1 METRDRERY
10 YKLFNLASIPPA
22 LLKNEEH
29 ANLYLTPK
37 KESKSE
43 RPKVLVWLKNAIL
56 QADLCKMPEDQGYN
70 YFLAVVELACRRV
83 DGQPIKDKE
92 ASTVLE
98 AFKEVFRRGRIVPP
112 THKLEVDSGLEFNN
126 QLVRDFFTKEIGV
139 LVRYSEPGRHTQ
151 QCFVEKIIQ
160 EIQKPL
166 LERMV
171 AQEMLTG
178 QESVEWVDDFHRI
191 VDEVDLKLQR
201 QPPELCL
208 DPPKLSEKD
217 ELLPEGTRVRVK
229 LSDPISVLGKK
240 LHGRFRTGDIRW
252 HPKIRTIKKLTLS
265 PGQPPMYLL
274 NGPHGRLGVSRCAYT
289 RKQLQ
294 VVPDNE
300 NAPPDSVIRGN
311 PQYYVPEKILKQR
324 IRKDKL
330 EYLIKWRR
338 YPIEQSTWEP
348 ADRVKED
355 APRLVNLFNRA

>member
-1 METRDRERY
+1 MKAKEKEQY
-10 YKLFNLASIPPA
+10 YKFFNLAGIPPA

-43 RPKVLVWLKNAIL
+43 RPRVLVWLKNAID
-56 QADLCKMPEDQGYN
+56 QADLCEMPEDKGYN

-92 ASTVLE
+92 APTVLE
-98 AFKEVFRRGRIVPP
+98 AFKKIFGRGRIIPP

-126 QLVRDFFTKEIGV
+126 RLIRNFFTKVIGV

-151 QCFVEKIIQ
+151 QCFVEKVIQ

-166 LERMV
+166 LKRMV

-178 QESVEWVDDFHRI
+178 QKSVEWVDDFHRI
-191 VDEVDLKLQR
+191 VDEVDKKWQR
-201 QPPELCL
+201 DPPELCL
-208 DPPKLSEKD
+208 DPPKLSDKD
-217 ELLPEGTRVRVK
+217 ELLSEGTRVRVK
-229 LSDPISVLGKK
+229 LGDPISVLGKK

-252 HPKIRTIKKLTLS
+252 HPEIRIIKKLTLS

-300 NAPPDSVIRGN
+300 NAPPDSVIRGD
-311 PQYYVPEKILKQR
+311 PKYYVPERILKQR
-324 IRKDKL
+324 TRNGKL

-338 YPIEQSTWEP
+338 YPMGQSTWEP
-348 ADRVKED
+348 AERIKED
-355 APRLVNLFNRA
+355 APKLISIFNGT